1 MADTIDDIFAG
12 DSPEDIQMVK
22 NTIEKIRL
30 EIMSHGEEEYD
41 SYDPESRQKIEFN
54 IQINRVTLILQEMSE
69 TLEVLFC
76 LPLICRNKDLMEQ
89 HFNAEE
95 QDVLRLLIKYMRSKV
110 PDEGGSTPTVAEVS
124 GVEDFVHLVEYSKS
138 DLYFQLSSFS
148 PMKFVELVSMLSNK
162 ELHQIIIGQIKHLPG
177 VYRKFLANIR
187 EFRKFTIAKMK
198 MTAQKELAKEK
209 ILHRMWQSNQ
219 RNIKEIVRIE
229 QILQEK
235 RALFQAEIEEKTS
248 KIERYRADIRRLDE
262 QSKNQINEFIDKS
275 DRNMFRYFEQS
286 DNRYEELQKEANRWT
301 TEYETI
307 LEEDLRLEKENRMR
321 KAKLTHQLQTWLN
334 KYDKDAGERTK
345 ELKSLA
351 STLRARQQE
360 FNEWKQNSFDPQEIE
375 YFEAIEERRLDELR
389 AHEERVHL
397 FMMHR
402 AAKVL
407 QRAWRSVAERKR
419 KMRGR
424 RGGRRGKG
432 KK

>member
-110 PDEGGSTPTVAEVS
+110 PDEGGSTPTVAE
-124 GVEDFVHLVEYSKS
+124 
-138 DLYFQLSSFS
+138 LSSFS

-219 RNIKEIVRIE
+219 RNIKEIARIE

-248 KIERYRADIRRLDE
+248 KIERYREDIRRLDE